1 MIKPYTTIKKCRSCN
16 KKIFKKDFIFSIGK
30 MAITGIFLKKKEKPK
45 YKIPLDLYMCGDC
58 KLVQLLNSTNPNLMF
73 RDYWYESGINQTMT
87 DHLNSVVSYV
97 NNFKKFDNPKVL
109 DIGANDGTL
118 MEKFSRITKKKNI
131 VGIDPAK
138 KIFKKKGYKFV
149 NDFFSKS
156 ILNKNKI
163 SNKFDIITSV
173 AMFYDLENPNSF
185 ADDIKNS
192 LSEEGIWFLE
202 LNYLG
207 SLMKDYIIDTIA
219 HEHVCYYSLTT
230 LKKILDR
237 NSLFINKV
245 DFSTINGG
253 SIRLIISKKKK
264 NIKDVEKIL
273 IKEKK
278 DGLNDFKKMKTIISR
293 IKTIRDKLKKFILTE
308 NKRNKKIAILGASTR
323 GNTIMQFCN
332 LNYKN
337 FIGASDRNKNKDGL
351 YMNGT
356 LIKIYSEQVIRD
368 RKPDYF
374 FVLPYF
380 YIKELIKREMN
391 LLKDGVKFIVPLPYP
406 YLIYFKNGKIVKKII

>member
-1 MIKPYTTIKKCRSCN
+1 
-16 KKIFKKDFIFSIGK
+16 

-45 YKIPLDLYMCGDC
+45 YKIPLNLYMCGQC

-73 RDYWYESGINQTMT
+73 RNYWYESGINKTMT
-87 DHLNSVVSYV
+87 DHLNSVVSYI
-97 NNFKKFDNPKVL
+97 NDFKKFINPRVL

-118 MEKFSRITKKKNI
+118 MEKFSQITKKSNI
-131 VGIDPAK
+131 IGIDPAK

-156 ILNKNKI
+156 ILDKNKI
-163 SNKFDIITSV
+163 LNKFDIITSV

-185 ADDIKNS
+185 VDDIKNS
-192 LSEEGIWFLE
+192 LSEEGVWFLE

-253 SIRLIISKKKK
+253 SIRLIISKNKK
-264 NIKDVEKIL
+264 NLRNIQKIL
-273 IKEKK
+273 NKEEK
-278 DGLNDFKKMKTIISR
+278 DGLNDFKKMKALISR
-293 IKTIRDKLKKFILTE
+293 IKPIRDKIKKFIFSE
-308 NKRNKKIAILGASTR
+308 NKKNKKIAILGASTR

-332 LNYKN
+332 LNWKN
-337 FIGASDRNKNKDGL
+337 FIGASDRNKNKEGL

-356 LIKIYSEQVIRD
+356 LIKIFSEEAIRNK
-368 RKPDYF
+368 KPDYF

-391 LLKDGVKFIVPLPYP
+391 LLKEGVKFIVPLPYP
-406 YLIYFKNGKIVKKII
+406 HLIYFTNGKIIKKVI